1 MTPPE
6 QHTLIS
12 WAPCLIWYRTALR
25 ISSTPLAMPS
35 STVSSSTPGMN
46 AANIV
51 GSRCPP
57 VGVIACPAGTI
68 RGPSIQP
75 ASMALPSATSSREPP
90 VLTNSPRWRPVVKP
104 ARRVR
109 RALPTARSTRV
120 GGSSCTWD
128 RPGFSPRPPISRLT
142 SMSIRPGNKMES
154 PRSMMS
160 PSGSPPTPT
169 IRSPSILRMPGRM
182 SSPASTS
189 TRPAALRVSTDERL
203 REEETAPLDHRLL
216 DELDVSGAAVEHPWL
231 LPDLDREAHHDDRL
245 AQMHQCLCVLRHPLE
260 REARIDVDHDVLEP
274 CHASVVELLHLGHR
288 RVQPLAVAL
297 LLGRQAPVG
306 EPLQVGEFLGQLRHA
321 LHPSRWTSRRSW
333 RRAFRR
339 PPLAPPLRS
348 PQLRF
353 RWPRTPCTCPRIGER
368 SCAGGATGSPDRT
381 AGSR

>member
-57 VGVIACPAGTI
+57 VGVIACPAGTT

-75 ASMALPSATSSREPP
+75 ASIALPRATSSRYPP
-90 VLTNSPRWRPVVKP
+90 VLTNNPRLRTVVNP
-104 ARRVR
+104 ARSVR

-169 IRSPSILRMPGRM
+169 IRSPSMRTIPGRTI
-182 SSPASTS
+182 SPASTS
-189 TRPAALRVSTDERL
+189 SRPAALRVTARGDE
-203 REEETAPLDHRLL
+203 PLARRADNSDHRLL
-216 DELDVSGAAVEHPWL
+216 DELDIGGATVEHARL
-231 LPDLDREAHHDDRL
+231 LPHLDGEAHHDDRL
-245 AQMHQCLCVLRHPLE
+245 HQMHQGPCVVRHLVQG
-260 REARIDVDHDVLEP
+260 EARVQVDHHVLQATHP
-274 CHASVVELLHLGHR
+274 CVVEFLHLGHR
-288 RVQPLAVAL
+288 GVQALGIAL

-306 EPLQVGEFLGQLRHA
+306 EPFQVGELLGQLRHS
-321 LHPSRWTSRRSW
+321 LNPSRSSCPAPCHSRNRC
-333 RRAFRR
+333 RC
-339 PPLAPPLRS
+339 
-348 PQLRF
+348 
-353 RWPRTPCTCPRIGER
+353 PCTR
-368 SCAGGATGSPDRT
+368 
-381 AGSR
+381 